1 MPQLMSYPDY
11 RDFLRERL
19 AYDKE
24 RNPNLSLHYFAR
36 KLKLSAS
43 FLSMLLTKQKHISLE
58 TLSDLADF
66 LGLESLDR
74 HFLVYSVL
82 ELTSKSDSQTHFFR
96 QMRQQMEGLKLVR
109 LEIPKHKANELGSL
123 VRSELYMILNGLVTC
138 PDFQESPEWIMP
150 RLLARDESPEMV
162 MAAVREILE
171 IREKMGV
178 KGSDL
183 LASSVFSNSSEGTS
197 VFRSGTAL
205 VERALD
211 NPDDM
216 FPYYLLSH
224 TYTFSRAGL
233 LATIAELGEFLKGLS
248 ARAMAEKAAD
258 HVVVFGGGLV
268 TVAKP
273 PVPKVKE
280 S

>member
-1 MPQLMSYPDY
+1 
-11 RDFLRERL
+11 
-19 AYDKE
+19 
-24 RNPNLSLHYFAR
+24 
-36 KLKLSAS
+36 
-43 FLSMLLTKQKHISLE
+43 
-58 TLSDLADF
+58 
-66 LGLESLDR
+66 
-74 HFLVYSVL
+74 
-82 ELTSKSDSQTHFFR
+82 
-96 QMRQQMEGLKLVR
+96 
-109 LEIPKHKANELGSL
+109 
-123 VRSELYMILNGLVTC
+123 
-138 PDFQESPEWIMP
+138 
-150 RLLARDESPEMV
+150 
-162 MAAVREILE
+162 
-171 IREKMGV
+171 
-178 KGSDL
+178 
-183 LASSVFSNSSEGTS
+183 